1 MNFRIL
7 KRDLKRKRSINVI
20 LLVFIFL
27 STMFI
32 AGSLNN
38 FAVVTTGV
46 DYFLEQSGIG
56 DFLIVTMGGEPGEP
70 SENDKSIEEFL
81 KGQEQVERFTVDENL
96 LFSENQIKLGNGK
109 KIALGNTAVL
119 SSFDI
124 RQQKFYDKENREIT
138 EMEDGTIYLGQKL
151 EPKGQVK
158 VGDTLAVCTE

>member
-96 LFSENQIKLGNGK
+96 LFSISLKPRWLYP
-109 KIALGNTAVL
+109 A
-119 SSFDI
+119 
-124 RQQKFYDKENREIT
+124 
-138 EMEDGTIYLGQKL
+138 
-151 EPKGQVK
+151 
-158 VGDTLAVCTE
+158 

>member
-56 DFLIVTMGGEPGEP
+56 DFLIVTM
-70 SENDKSIEEFL
+70 
-81 KGQEQVERFTVDENL
+81 
-96 LFSENQIKLGNGK
+96 
-109 KIALGNTAVL
+109 
-119 SSFDI
+119 
-124 RQQKFYDKENREIT
+124 
-138 EMEDGTIYLGQKL
+138 
-151 EPKGQVK
+151 
-158 VGDTLAVCTE
+158 

>member
-124 RQQKFYDKENREIT
+124 RQQKFYDKENRENHR
-138 EMEDGTIYLGQKL
+138 DGGWDDISRAKAG
-151 EPKGQVK
+151 
-158 VGDTLAVCTE
+158 A